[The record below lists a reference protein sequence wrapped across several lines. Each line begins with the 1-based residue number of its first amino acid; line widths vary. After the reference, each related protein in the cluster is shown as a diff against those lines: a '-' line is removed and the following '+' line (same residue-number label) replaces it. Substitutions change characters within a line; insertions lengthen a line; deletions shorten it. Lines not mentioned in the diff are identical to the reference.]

1 MKTSIRESAGTLLL
15 LCVLLPGLGSTLRA
29 ADDTALNEGQ
39 RFYIEKIR
47 PILSQKC
54 YKCHTDQPNSR
65 FRVDSREAI
74 LQGGKRGPSIVPGD
88 PDNSLLIQAVR
99 QTGELKMPKD
109 SKLDDQEV
117 ADLVAWVKMGA
128 PWDPLDHAKPIIP
141 AVSAAAA
148 ASSVGEDFFETKIR
162 PIFANICSNCHDDKA
177 TSGLRVLSRED
188 VAAGRTPRTSHR
200 SQ

>member
-1 MKTSIRESAGTLLL
+1 MKKSFVLIAGTLLL
-15 LCVLLPGLGSTLRA
+15 GCAFVPNWSATLLA
-29 ADDTALNEGQ
+29 ADETALNDGQ

-74 LQGGKRGPSIVPGD
+74 LQGGKRGPAIVPGD
-88 PDNSLLIQAVR
+88 PDNSLLIQAIR

-109 SKLDDQEV
+109 SRLDEQEI

-128 PWDPLDHAKPIIP
+128 PWDPLDHAKPLIP
-141 AVSAAAA
+141 ALSAAAA
-148 ASSVGEDFFETKIR
+148 ASSVAAPRRIDNQNFRLTARCGRRTR
-162 PIFANICSNCHDDKA
+162 H
-177 TSGLRVLSRED
+177 LRHFRG
-188 VAAGRTPRTSHR
+188 VAMTP
-200 SQ
+200 